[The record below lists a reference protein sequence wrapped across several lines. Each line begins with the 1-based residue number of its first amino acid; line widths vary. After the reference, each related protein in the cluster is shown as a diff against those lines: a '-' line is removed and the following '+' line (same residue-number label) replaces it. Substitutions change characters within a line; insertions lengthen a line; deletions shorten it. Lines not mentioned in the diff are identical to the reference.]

1 MENNQQANSLVGFEN
16 RALISEPIELKKELL
31 KSLKKGNWIEIE
43 QGFLKVDI
51 VKYEDILQSANLLS
65 DGLYFFLET
74 KESINKKLKIKKQR
88 DSFRIKYI
96 LSRDIFAKRVAISKA
111 PLDVILTKNKKDF
124 AKANLYIAKNI
135 YLEIKE
141 ILWKRY

>member
-141 ILWKRY
+141 IL